1 MPTETKVWKAI
12 GGGSCSSKAKDTTTI
27 NIDSLQLKIV
37 NIGYNDDDSEE
48 DSDDELGAL
57 IYNSSNTA
65 RKCREEAIK
74 EDTVSIATASADV
87 EVIGGGGERTHDV
100 STFDDTMTSD
110 VNSRLNNTSIATNK
124 LQQNYTNNNT
134 DTDVSAHAVQ
144 KKKKQRYANEEIV
157 KRLLAERELKRMYDM
172 KNKQMRGNITEK
184 VVVGMGMRPSSRH
197 VANGDNTED
206 TNKNVH
212 EKKKDTNVDDQSP
225 STPLVDPQEE
235 VEKKS
240 STSISEYVTAM
251 NGIESMLSNQL
262 KKEKERRMVGASRE
276 QNKKEDVQKS
286 VSDKAML
293 PSTPPRD
300 FDWVS
305 YYRQQKDKNTNKT
318 TSSSTTDKAKKQKK
332 TVKEPP
338 VIVTKSDY
346 QQSYHNYQIKDAK
359 VLKQISTVVI
369 PQPRPTRPQP
379 RVNGKDWRS
388 QQHLLRHHTPTHRQR
403 TPYSQRYHPP
413 TLHKASPPPYQP
425 PTRVH
430 KKHTSPKYKTKRPP
444 GRPKHGVSERKMLR
458 GPPPVVH
465 NGSPWGS
472 KIDSR
477 EDDVVDTRNDIEE
490 DSRAGPSSLA
500 LKEASSLAMKEAR
513 DAPSRL
519 LVLKQRQ
526 KERRDI
532 KKGRRV
538 GALAKAKAQAL
549 AKERKR
555 HEEVIYYDANGRRIT
570 GQVAKAKA
578 QVLAKQRNQRE
589 VDHETE
595 ELKQTLTMD
604 RKGKINLERR
614 KEDERYSMEAERL
627 VKRAKHCE
635 EGNNEEQVRRAKE
648 LLEMTD
654 DIKNLGK
661 EREREEEQIRYVQM
675 LAVRELQ
682 RRQVIESR
690 MNW

>member
-12 GGGSCSSKAKDTTTI
+12 GGGGGYSKAKDTTTI

-37 NIGYNDDDSEE
+37 DVGNDDDDNDNDSGEE

-65 RKCREEAIK
+65 KKCREEATK
-74 EDTVSIATASADV
+74 EDTVSIATTQAA
-87 EVIGGGGERTHDV
+87 EVGGGGERTHDV
-100 STFDDTMTSD
+100 STFDDMMTSD
-110 VNSRLNNTSIATNK
+110 VMDSRLNYDNTSIATSK
-124 LQQNYTNNNT
+124 LQYYTNNSNDT
-134 DTDVSAHAVQ
+134 DIDVSAHAVQ

-157 KRLLAERELKRMYDM
+157 KQLLAERELKRMYDM
-172 KNKQMRGNITEK
+172 KNNKQLSSSAEE
-184 VVVGMGMRPSSRH
+184 VVVGMDMKSRDGQ
-197 VANGDNTED
+197 VSGDED
-206 TNKNVH
+206 TKQQ
-212 EKKKDTNVDDQSP
+212 EKKKDTVAADQSP
-225 STPLVDPQEE
+225 TPLVDPQEE
-235 VEKKS
+235 PEKKNS

-251 NGIESMLSNQL
+251 NSIESMLSNQM
-262 KKEKERRMVGASRE
+262 KKEKERRMVGPSHE
-276 QNKKEDVQKS
+276 QSKKEEDVQQQRQKS
-286 VSDKAML
+286 VSEAL
-293 PSTPPRD
+293 PSAPPRD

-305 YYRQQKDKNTNKT
+305 HYRQYHDKNTNKVT
-318 TSSSTTDKAKKQKK
+318 LPATGKAKKQKK
-332 TVKEPP
+332 TAKEPP
-338 VIVTKSDY
+338 VIVTKRNY
-346 QQSYHNYQIKDAK
+346 QQMGYHNYEIKDVKA
-359 VLKQISTVVI
+359 LKQMSTVVI
-369 PQPRPTRPQP
+369 PQPRPTRPQ
-379 RVNGKDWRS
+379 VNGRDWRS
-388 QQHLLRHHTPTHRQR
+388 HQHLLRHHPPTHRQR

-465 NGSPWGS
+465 NGSPWGRS

-477 EDDVVDTRNDIEE
+477 EDVVVDTRDDIEE
-490 DSRAGPSSLA
+490 DSRAGPSGLVMDQRI
-500 LKEASSLAMKEAR
+500 KE
-513 DAPSRL
+513 
-519 LVLKQRQ
+519 V
-526 KERRDI
+526 RDI
-532 KKGRRV
+532 KKGRRRV

-555 HEEVIYYDANGRRIT
+555 HEEVIYVYDADGRRIT

-604 RKGKINLERR
+604 REGKINLECR

-627 VKRAKHCE
+627 VKRAKQCE
-635 EGNNEEQVRRAKE
+635 KGNDEEQIRRVKE

-661 EREREEEQIRYVQM
+661 ERDREEEQIRYVQM
-675 LAVRELQ
+675 LAARELQ

-690 MNW
+690 MNWI